1 MPLMRD
7 ITCVTSSNSSR
18 DRQRSTAAAGSS
30 PMLSRTIAACSTGD
44 SGAPSI
50 GSPSIML
57 LSSAIFL
64 HPLFDDFGDAFGFFL
79 GQHLQVVDHDVDGRA
94 GRRQIIIFQQGHH
107 RHATAAG
114 GRRCAAR
121 QRAGRVGARRG
132 QRRRGVDG
140 GRGGRIGGAALGGE
154 AGGGG
159 GGRRRRQLGGQ
170 QAQQRAQ
177 QQQIGQQAADGVQQ
191 PGAGIDDGVALLPPR
206 RDGGLG
212 REGHGGDGEVV
223 AALAVYAQAVAQHL
237 VDVGDLGG

>member
-44 SGAPSI
+44 NGAPSI

-57 LSSAIFL
+57 LSSPIFL
-64 HPLFDDFGDAFGFFL
+64 HPLFDDFGDAFVFFL
-79 GQHLQVVDHDVDGRA
+79 GQYLQVVDHDVDGRA
-94 GRRQIIIFQQGHH
+94 GRWQIIIFQQGHH

-159 GGRRRRQLGGQ
+159 AGGRRRRQLGGQ

-177 QQQIGQQAADGVQQ
+177 QQQIGQQA
-191 PGAGIDDGVALLPPR
+191 DDGVALLPPR